1 MIDVKKE
8 GIVLT
13 KSGLEFDN
21 EGVLNPAVIREGDS
35 VHMYYRAVQ
44 SHNQSTIGYCRLD
57 GPMNIAERWDKPF
70 MVPEF
75 DYESQGVEDPRI
87 VKIEDT
93 YYMSYTG
100 FDGISA
106 RGALATSKDLIH
118 FTKHGLVV
126 PTISYPEF
134 VSLLQSGTAVH
145 ENYCQN
151 HKFYYQEADA
161 EKKIVLWDKN
171 VIFFPRRIN
180 GNLVFLHRIRPGIQL
195 VSIKNIEDLTDD
207 FWKDYFLNFKEH
219 IVMDPVYNHET
230 SYIGGGCPP
239 IETEYGWLLIY
250 HGVETT
256 ENRII
261 YSASAALLDMN
272 DPRKVLARLPEVLF
286 KPEHAWE
293 LFGEVDN
300 VCFPTGTALFGDT
313 LFIYYGAADS
323 DIACASLKLKV
334 LIDELLMIS
343 TNEPEIIKAVGN
355 SKLQKTKL
363 TSKSKKDEK

>member
-13 KSGLEFDN
+13 KSGLEFEN

-44 SHNQSTIGYCRLD
+44 VHNQSTIGYCRLD
-57 GPMNIAERWDKPF
+57 GPMNIAERWTKPL

-75 DYESQGVEDPRI
+75 DYESHGVEDPRI

-100 FDGISA
+100 YDGTNA

-118 FTKHGLVV
+118 FTKHGLIV

-134 VSLLQSGTAVH
+134 VSLLQLGAAVH

-180 GNLVFLHRIRPGIQL
+180 GKLVFLHRIRPGIQL
-195 VSIKNIEDLTDD
+195 VSINNIEELTEN
-207 FWKDYFLNFKEH
+207 FWRDYFRNFQDH
-219 IVMDPVYNHET
+219 IVMDPVYNHES

-239 IETEYGWLLIY
+239 IETEHGWLLIY

-261 YSASAALLDMN
+261 YSASAALLDLN
-272 DPRKVLARLPEVLF
+272 DPTKELARLPEVLF
-286 KPEHAWE
+286 KPEHEWE

-323 DIACASLKLKV
+323 YIACASLKLKA
-334 LIDELLMIS
+334 LIDELLMNS
-343 TNEPEIIKAVGN
+343 TSEPTIIKAVDITN
-355 SKLQKTKL
+355 LHK
-363 TSKSKKDEK
+363 SKSPSKKKKNEK